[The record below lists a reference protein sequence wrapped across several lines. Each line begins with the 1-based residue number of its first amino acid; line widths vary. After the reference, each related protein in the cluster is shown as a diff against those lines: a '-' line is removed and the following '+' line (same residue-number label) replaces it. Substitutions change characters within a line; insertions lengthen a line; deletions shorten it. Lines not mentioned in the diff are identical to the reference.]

1 MQSINLIT
9 LSRIEERLAVDAG
22 IKGHFYKM
30 RAAETYL
37 YPDGDDLVEKKTL
50 RNQEEEGLTKGLST
64 CWNMNEER
72 KRTWL

>member
-1 MQSINLIT
+1 M
-9 LSRIEERLAVDAG
+9 DAG

-50 RNQEEEGLTKGLST
+50 ENQEEEGITKGRAPVGT
-64 CWNMNEER
+64 
-72 KRTWL
+72 